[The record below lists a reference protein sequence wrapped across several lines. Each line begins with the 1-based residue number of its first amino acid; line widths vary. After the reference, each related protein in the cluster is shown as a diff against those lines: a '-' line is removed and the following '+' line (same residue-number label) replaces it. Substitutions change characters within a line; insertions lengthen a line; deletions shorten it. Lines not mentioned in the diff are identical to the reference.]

1 MATMVINGA
10 TNMKIAAQKAALQN
24 LRLQINNK
32 TGQEIALGQ
41 VFKGIVEGRKFPK
54 YDLCLGT
61 DGYYANEMLL
71 TAPDSNHILFGI
83 VGLNYAW
90 IKRSVTEP
98 DTSID
103 KEYEMFLLF
112 LFYYLRQARNFKSQM
127 FLTSKYQSASMVQRK
142 NHYPK

>member
-1 MATMVINGA
+1 
-10 TNMKIAAQKAALQN
+10 
-24 LRLQINNK
+24 
-32 TGQEIALGQ
+32 
-41 VFKGIVEGRKFPK
+41 
-54 YDLCLGT
+54 
-61 DGYYANEMLL
+61 MLL

-112 LFYYLRQARNFKSQM
+112 LLYYAWKARNFKNQM
-127 FLTSKYQSASMVQRK
+127 FLISKYKSASMV
-142 NHYPK
+142 